1 MGSYVGDI
9 PVEKEPP
16 RTSLNMQGQE
26 GAPDLLSRYAG
37 SGLIMEKDLSPAR
50 LRELIRAGE
59 WKSPTSGAAPGY
71 VQANLVMLPRDVAFD
86 FLLFCVRNPKPCPIL
101 DVLEPGQVAPGI
113 APDADL
119 RTDLPRYRIYRN
131 GKQEGEVEDVTGIFH
146 EEMVSFLLGC
156 SFSFES
162 ALQAA
167 GIGIRNLD
175 EGTNV
180 SMYITNRECRPA
192 GPFSARLVVSMRPM
206 KREQA
211 VRAVQVTTRFHLT
224 HGAPVH
230 MGSPEEI
237 GIKDLSHPEFGDPV
251 TILPREIPVFW
262 ACGVTSALAA
272 TSTPLPLVITHAPGH
287 MFVSDLKDEDLT
299 IL

>member
-1 MGSYVGDI
+1 
-9 PVEKEPP
+9 
-16 RTSLNMQGQE
+16 
-26 GAPDLLSRYAG
+26 
-37 SGLIMEKDLSPAR
+37 MEKDISPAH
-50 LRELIRAGE
+50 LRELIRTGQ
-59 WKSPTSGAAPGY
+59 WKGPTSGVAPGY
-71 VQANLVMLPRDVAFD
+71 VQANLVMLPRNAAFD

-101 DVLEPGQVAPGI
+101 DVLEAGEVAPKI
-113 APDADL
+113 APKADL
-119 RTDLPRYRIYRN
+119 RTDLPRYRIYRK
-131 GKQEGEVEDVTGIFH
+131 GGLEREVDDVSGIFH

-192 GPFSARLVVSMRPM
+192 GPFSAPLVVSMRPM

-251 TILPREIPVFW
+251 TILPGEIPLFW
-262 ACGVTSALAA
+262 ACGVTAIMAAASAHA
-272 TSTPLPLVITHAPGH
+272 PLVITHAPGH
-287 MFVSDLKDEDLT
+287 MFISDLRDEDLT